1 MKKNIAKILMLSLF
15 ILPLATLPA
24 AAQTTVT
31 TPNWNVAA
39 NYVIALNLQGTTY
52 PHDMSLTQDS
62 SGNLT
67 GNGGSPA
74 GGPYAYT
81 WVVTSGSV
89 VGNTMS
95 FSANYTSSTDAVTPQ
110 TTMLAS
116 GTIAT
121 DGSISGTWSDNYQG
135 GARSGTWSTTS
146 GHALALGTLSAQDFG
161 VMNVS
166 DVMGYTAGFG
176 LTDTDF
182 TGATS
187 IVTRLYS
194 GATLLQTDTATNP
207 SMFSGFTQFSS
218 PFDVFGTFN
227 YVTDGYWTN
236 ARGTEYGQT
245 LIPTKVVATV
255 TLANGKVVTA
265 ENSTLTGDPTT
276 IFPPVVV
283 ATSTPTVTIEN
294 YINGVRAT
302 ASSGQ
307 GLAFP
312 MTESYVIGGVAG
324 TSTYTLS
331 PTGIN
336 SSNAYEAVTSP
347 LDASSS
353 YTTNE
358 ITGGSVVGV
367 TCATG
372 TPFSLQG
379 YSTGATLAA
388 AASSSVSMTMPSF
401 ASLSGN
407 EFVIVQNVSCAGNSS
422 STGGIGGIVVSGNGV
437 LNVDSVTVSRS
448 TSTADGTFADGWQ
461 YIFHITAPTNEP
473 HLSMSF
479 ADWVNAAN
487 ASSVIPVANDIEISS
502 PQADNGG
509 AEILLTGENSYSA
522 PLNMVTDLDQA
533 VSGRQVDVT
542 VNVAIPVGAATGAY
556 TTSYG
561 VQTNP

>member
-1 MKKNIAKILMLSLF
+1 MKKNIAKMLMLSLL
-15 ILPLATLPA
+15 ILPLAASLPA
-24 AAQTTVT
+24 VAATVA
-31 TPNWNVAA
+31 TPNWNLTGS
-39 NYVIALNLQGTTY
+39 YVMALNYQGTTY
-52 PHDMSLTQDS
+52 PHDMVLTQDG

-74 GGPYAYT
+74 GGPYTYT
-81 WVVTSGSV
+81 WVITSGSV

-95 FSANYTSSTDAVTPQ
+95 FSANYTTSTDAVNPQ

-146 GHALALGTLSAQDFG
+146 GNAVALGTLSAQDFG
-161 VMNVS
+161 VMDVS
-166 DVMGYTAGFG
+166 GVAGYTAGFG
-176 LTDTDF
+176 LTDATF

-187 IVTRLYS
+187 IVTQLYS
-194 GATLLQTDTATNP
+194 GTTLLQTDTATNP
-207 SMFSGFTQFSS
+207 SMFAGFTQFSS

-236 ARGTEYGQT
+236 VRGTEYGQT

-265 ENSTLTGDPTT
+265 ENDTLTGNPTT
-276 IFPPVVV
+276 IFPVV
-283 ATSTPTVTIEN
+283 ATSTPTITIEN
-294 YINGVRAT
+294 YINGVQAT
-302 ASSGQ
+302 ASSAQ

-312 MTESYVIGGVAG
+312 MTESYVIGGVAA

-336 SSNAYEAVTSP
+336 SPNAYEAVTSP

-358 ITGGSVVGV
+358 ITGGSVVAA

-372 TPFSLQG
+372 TPFALTG
-379 YSTGATLAA
+379 YSTGATLAI
-388 AASSSVSMTMPSF
+388 AASSSVSTTMPSF

-407 EFVIVQNVSCAGNSS
+407 EFVIVQNVSCTGNSS
-422 STGGIGGIVVSGNGV
+422 STGAIGGTVVSGNGV
-437 LNVDSVTVSRS
+437 LNVDSITVNKS

-461 YIFHITAPTNEP
+461 YVFNITAPTDEP

-479 ADWVNAAN
+479 ADWVNTAN
-487 ASSVIPVANDIEISS
+487 ASSVIPAANDIEISS
-502 PQADNGG
+502 PQADNAG
-509 AEILLTGENSYSA
+509 AEILLTAANSYSA
-522 PLNMVTDLDQA
+522 PLNMVTDLDPT
-533 VSGRQVDVT
+533 VSGRQVQVT
-542 VNVAIPVGAATGAY
+542 VNVAIPVGTATGAY